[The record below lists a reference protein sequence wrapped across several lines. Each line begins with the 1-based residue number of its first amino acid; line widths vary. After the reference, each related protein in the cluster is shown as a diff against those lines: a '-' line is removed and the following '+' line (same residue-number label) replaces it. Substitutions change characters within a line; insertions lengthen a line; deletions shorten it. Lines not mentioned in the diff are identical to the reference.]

1 VWVINTIFIVCLV
14 AVTAVMVVSWR
25 VVDEARIS
33 GGHRWMLLSMSGF
46 FLPLAGMFVAVAFHA
61 GSS

>member
-1 VWVINTIFIVCLV
+1 MWVINTIFIVCLL

-25 VVDEARIS
+25 VVDAARIS

-46 FLPLAGMFVAVAFHA
+46 FLPLAGMVVAVGFHS
-61 GSS
+61 GPG